1 MADKQELTPNEI
13 LGDVIIY
20 QTEDGKPKIDV
31 RFVDGTVW
39 LTQLQLVKLFDSS
52 KANISEHIKNIYD
65 EGELDEES
73 TVRKFRT
80 VQIEGER
87 EVTRTVIHYNL
98 DMIISLGYRVKS
110 MIATKFRRW
119 ATERL
124 KEYLIKG
131 FTMDDERLKNLGGG
145 NYWKELLDR
154 IRDIRSSEKSYLGA
168 FSANCDQST
177 CLFSF
182 YC

>member
-1 MADKQELTPNEI
+1 MADKNELIPNNQ
-13 LGDVIIY
+13 GDVIIY
-20 QTEDGKPKIDV
+20 QTDDGKTKIDV
-31 RFVDGTVW
+31 RFVDESVW

-52 KANISEHIKNIYD
+52 KANISEHIKNIYE

-80 VQIEGER
+80 VQIEGDR
-87 EVTRTVIHYNL
+87 EVTRTVTHYNL

-110 MIATKFRRW
+110 IVATKFRRW

-131 FTMDDERLKNLGGG
+131 FTMDDDRLKNLGGG
-145 NYWKELLDR
+145 NYWKELLER
-154 IRDIRSSEKSYLGA
+154 IRDIRE
-168 FSANCDQST
+168 
-177 CLFSF
+177 
-182 YC
+182 